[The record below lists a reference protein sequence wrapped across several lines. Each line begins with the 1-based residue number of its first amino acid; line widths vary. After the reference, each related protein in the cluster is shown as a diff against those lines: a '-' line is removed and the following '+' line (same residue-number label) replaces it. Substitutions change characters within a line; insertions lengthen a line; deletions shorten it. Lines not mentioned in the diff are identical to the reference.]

1 MRSLLREPLVHFVL
15 VAALVFAGH
24 AAWTAYADAR
34 DGTITVTEEDME
46 RMAALYASESG
57 ALPSPE
63 DMAAMVTDQV
73 RDEALAREARRLG
86 LDVGD
91 TIIERRL
98 AQKMSFMVS
107 DLADTP
113 APSEATLRK
122 WYEDHK
128 ESYTLPPSITFEHV
142 YLNPERSGNTPGMD
156 SESLLKSLNGPT
168 PVDWRTLG
176 DPFMLQ
182 RAYGNLPIR
191 ETVRLFG
198 ADFARALFSL
208 KPGPEWQGP
217 VSSAFGQ
224 HLVHIVAL
232 EEGRLPPFED
242 VRAKVESDW
251 HDEALRAANDKAI
264 ADIIK
269 HYKVRIEGAE

>member
-1 MRSLLREPLVHFVL
+1 MRALLREPLVHFVL

-24 AAWTAYADAR
+24 AAWTAYASAR

-57 ALPSPE
+57 ALPSPQ

-113 APSEATLRK
+113 APDEATLRQ
-122 WYEDHK
+122 WYEDHP
-128 ESYTLPPSITFEHV
+128 ESYTLAPSITFEHIF
-142 YLNPERSGNTPGMD
+142 LNTERARNTPGAD
-156 SESLLKSLNGPT
+156 PQSLLNSLNVSSP
-168 PVDWRTLG
+168 PDWRALG

-182 RAYGNLPIR
+182 RAYGDLPIR

-208 KPGPEWQGP
+208 KAGPEWQGP

-224 HLVHIVAL
+224 HLVRIVAR
-232 EEGRLPPFED
+232 EDGRRQPFEE
-242 VRAKVESDW
+242 VRVQVESDW
-251 HDEALRAANDKAI
+251 RDDASRSANEQAI
-264 ADIIK
+264 ADIISR
-269 HYKVRIEGAE
+269 YKVHIEGAE

>member
-1 MRSLLREPLVHFVL
+1 MRALLREPLVHFVL
-15 VAALVFAGH
+15 AAALVFAGH
-24 AAWTAYADAR
+24 AAWTAHAAAR

-113 APSEATLRK
+113 APDEATLRK
-122 WYEDHK
+122 WYEDHP
-128 ESYTLPPSITFEHV
+128 ESYTLAPSITFEHIF
-142 YLNPERSGNTPGMD
+142 LTPERTRNTPGTD
-156 SESLLKSLNGPT
+156 SQSLLKSLNGPT
-168 PVDWRTLG
+168 PPDWRTLG

-182 RAYGNLPIR
+182 RAYGDLPIR
-191 ETVRLFG
+191 ETIRLFG
-198 ADFARALFSL
+198 ADFTRAIFSL
-208 KPGPEWQGP
+208 KVGPEWQGP

-224 HLVHIVAL
+224 HLVHVVAR
-232 EEGRLPPFED
+232 EDGRLPPFED

-251 HDEALRAANDKAI
+251 HDEALRTANDQAI

-269 HYKVRIEGAE
+269 RYKVHIEGAE

>member
-1 MRSLLREPLVHFVL
+1 MRALIREPLVHFVL

-24 AAWTAYADAR
+24 AAWTAYASAR

-57 ALPSPE
+57 ALPSPQ

-113 APSEATLRK
+113 APDEATLRK
-122 WYEDHK
+122 WYEDHP
-128 ESYTLPPSITFEHV
+128 ESYTLAPSITFEHIF
-142 YLNPERSGNTPGMD
+142 LNPERARNTPGTD
-156 SESLLKSLNGPT
+156 SQSLLKSLNEPT
-168 PVDWRTLG
+168 PPDWRTLG

-182 RAYGNLPIR
+182 RAYGDLPIR

-208 KPGPEWQGP
+208 KAGPEWQGP

-224 HLVHIVAL
+224 HLVHIVAR
-232 EEGRLPPFED
+232 EDGRLQPFEE
-242 VRAKVESDW
+242 VRAQVESDW
-251 HDEALRAANDKAI
+251 GDDALRGANEQAI
-264 ADIIK
+264 ADIISR
-269 HYKVRIEGAE
+269 YKVHIEGAE

>member
-1 MRSLLREPLVHFVL
+1 MRALIREPLVHFVL

-24 AAWTAYADAR
+24 AAWTAYASAR

-57 ALPSPE
+57 ALPSPQ

-113 APSEATLRK
+113 APDEATLRK
-122 WYEDHK
+122 WYEDHP
-128 ESYTLPPSITFEHV
+128 ESYTLAPSITFEHIF
-142 YLNPERSGNTPGMD
+142 LNPERARDTPGTD
-156 SESLLKSLNGPT
+156 YNPSSSPSTNPHR
-168 PVDWRTLG
+168 RT
-176 DPFMLQ
+176 
-182 RAYGNLPIR
+182 
-191 ETVRLFG
+191 G
-198 ADFARALFSL
+198 APSAIPSC
-208 KPGPEWQGP
+208 
-217 VSSAFGQ
+217 SSAPMAISPYAKPFACSVQ
-224 HLVHIVAL
+224 TSP
-232 EEGRLPPFED
+232 GRSFP
-242 VRAKVESDW
+242 
-251 HDEALRAANDKAI
+251 
-264 ADIIK
+264 
-269 HYKVRIEGAE
+269 

>member
-1 MRSLLREPLVHFVL
+1 MRALLREPLVHFVL

-24 AAWTAYADAR
+24 AAWTAYASAR

-113 APSEATLRK
+113 APDEATLRK
-122 WYEDHK
+122 WYEDHP
-128 ESYTLPPSITFEHV
+128 ESYTLAPSITFEHIF
-142 YLNPERSGNTPGMD
+142 LNPERTRNTPGTD
-156 SESLLKSLNGPT
+156 SQSLLKSLNEPT
-168 PVDWRTLG
+168 PPDWRTLG

-182 RAYGNLPIR
+182 RAYGDLPIR
-191 ETVRLFG
+191 ETIRLFG
-198 ADFARALFSL
+198 ADFAKALFSL
-208 KPGPEWQGP
+208 KAGPEWQGP

-224 HLVHIVAL
+224 HLVHVVAR
-232 EEGRLPPFED
+232 EDGRLQPFEE
-242 VRAKVESDW
+242 VRAQVESDW
-251 HDEALRAANDKAI
+251 RDDALRGANEQAI
-264 ADIIK
+264 ADIISR
-269 HYKVRIEGAE
+269 YKVHIEGAE

>member
-1 MRSLLREPLVHFVL
+1 MRQLLREPLVHFII
-15 VAALVFAGH
+15 VALLVFAGH
-24 AAWTAYADAR
+24 AAWTAHVAAR
-34 DGTITVTEEDME
+34 NGTITVTQEDMQ

-57 ALPSPE
+57 ALPSQA
-63 DMAAMVTDQV
+63 DMAAMVSDQV
-73 RDEALAREARRLG
+73 RDEALSREARRLG
-86 LDVGD
+86 LDAGD

-113 APSEATLRK
+113 APDEATLRK

-128 ESYTLPPSITFEHV
+128 ASYTLPPSITFEHV

-156 SESLLKSLNGPT
+156 SESLLKSINSPT

-182 RAYGNLPIR
+182 RTYGDLPIR

-198 ADFARALFSL
+198 ADFAKALFSL

-264 ADIIK
+264 ADIIER
-269 HYKVRIEGAE
+269 YKVRIEGAE